1 MTKVIGELALAII
14 SALGLFFLG
23 WYKKKQDT
31 KIEKLE
37 DVTKTLERINET
49 KSNTD
54 VAASTHRLSKSG
66 RLRD

>member
-37 DVTKTLERINET
+37 DTTKTLERINET

-54 VAASTHRLSKSG
+54 VSASTRRLSKSG